1 MILTLWDPASKSDGT
16 TTIAS
21 RSAAGLLGVT
31 AFSLGA
37 LFGAGTAAPLTQS
50 SRAVTVGPDWTSPPT
65 TRRMSGPLS
74 TATAS
79 IIVRTQAVER
89 RPTTDESTLAQ
100 EVRQLHGRSGLTWDQ
115 LARLFGVSRRAVHNW
130 AAGGRLS
137 AANAE
142 FLSRLSQVIA
152 DRGDS
157 EADETRAWLLTSIDG
172 GVSRFDMLR
181 QSRSRTEIVEDL
193 IELRERLG
201 ISEV

>member
-1 MILTLWDPASKSDGT
+1 M
-16 TTIAS
+16 
-21 RSAAGLLGVT
+21 
-31 AFSLGA
+31 
-37 LFGAGTAAPLTQS
+37 
-50 SRAVTVGPDWTSPPT
+50 
-65 TRRMSGPLS
+65 
-74 TATAS
+74 
-79 IIVRTQAVER
+79 
-89 RPTTDESTLAQ
+89 
-100 EVRQLHGRSGLTWDQ
+100 
-115 LARLFGVSRRAVHNW
+115 SRRAVHNW